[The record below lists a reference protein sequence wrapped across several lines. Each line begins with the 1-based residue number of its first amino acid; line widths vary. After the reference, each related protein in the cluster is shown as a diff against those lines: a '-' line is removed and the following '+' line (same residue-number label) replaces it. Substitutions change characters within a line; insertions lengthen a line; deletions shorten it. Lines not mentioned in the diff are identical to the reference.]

1 MKNDILISAFVNFRT
16 RLRSF
21 AAGIVGND
29 DADDILHDA
38 FCRMWSS
45 HPQLDSETEA
55 LKLSYRVVRNSAI
68 DALRRSKS
76 HPTVPIE
83 EGGRDCG
90 TIEEPEND
98 SADEDTYQAVIALSR
113 RVLGQRQFEV
123 FRLHD
128 IEGQTYDEIAAS
140 LCLSVENVRVI
151 LSRARKTIRDIYRKN
166 NPDSI

>member
-1 MKNDILISAFVNFRT
+1 MMTRT
-16 RLRSF
+16 TYSTTPCRL
-21 AAGIVGND
+21 
-29 DADDILHDA
+29 
-38 FCRMWSS
+38 WSS

-140 LCLSVENVRVI
+140 LCLGVENVRVI

>member
-1 MKNDILISAFVNFRT
+1 M
-16 RLRSF
+16 
-21 AAGIVGND
+21 
-29 DADDILHDA
+29 
-38 FCRMWSS
+38 
-45 HPQLDSETEA
+45 
-55 LKLSYRVVRNSAI
+55 
-68 DALRRSKS
+68 RRSKS

-140 LCLSVENVRVI
+140 LCLGVENVRVI

>member
-1 MKNDILISAFVNFRT
+1 MVEP
-16 RLRSF
+16 
-21 AAGIVGND
+21 
-29 DADDILHDA
+29 
-38 FCRMWSS
+38 
-45 HPQLDSETEA
+45 PQLDSETEA

-83 EGGRDCG
+83 ENGLSCG
-90 TIEEPEND
+90 SIEEPEND
-98 SADEDTYQAVIALSR
+98 SADEDTYRAVVSLSR
-113 RVLGQRQFEV
+113 RVLGERQFEV

-128 IEGQTYDEIAAS
+128 IEGQTYEEIAVS
-140 LCLSVENVRVI
+140 LNLNVQNVRVI

>member
-1 MKNDILISAFVNFRT
+1 MKNDTLISAFVSFRT

-38 FCRMWSS
+38 FCRLWSS

-83 EGGRDCG
+83 ENVLSCG
-90 TIEEPEND
+90 SIEEPEND
-98 SADEDTYQAVIALSR
+98 SADEDTYRAVVSLSR
-113 RVLGQRQFEV
+113 RVLGERQFEV

-128 IEGQTYDEIAAS
+128 IEGQTYEEIAVS
-140 LCLSVENVRVI
+140 LNLNVENVRVI

>member
-38 FCRMWSS
+38 FCR
-45 HPQLDSETEA
+45 

-140 LCLSVENVRVI
+140 LCLGVENVRVI